1 MDATFNP
8 SGTSARFA
16 SFIAQNHSDS
26 CISARRAELLA
37 AVSDAFSMY
46 VRSDNR
52 TDIEKI
58 VASIRDKDAGGVLIR
73 AGVRAA
79 FDAYPKG
86 FTPTKDA
93 RSFKTL
99 APESQAPYIAGHAAM
114 VAAFE
119 SAIVN
124 YGVKIEKTEAEKEKA
139 KSEKAARAEKKLQ
152 DTIKALG
159 LVNPATVRPLDN
171 ATIIGLIIDACR
183 AKELA
188 LADLEMLAAD
198 VSAALDIARTEQALA
213 KANMKTKA
221 ESKAKAERKA
231 KAEKLA
237 LSKEP
242 QYVQNAVASALA

>member
-1 MDATFNP
+1 MSTTFNP

-26 CISARRAELLA
+26 CVSAKRAELLA
-37 AVSDAFSMY
+37 SVSDAFSMY

-58 VASIRDKDAGGVLIR
+58 VSNIRDKDTGGALIR

-79 FDAYPKG
+79 FDVYPKG
-86 FTPTKDA
+86 FTPSKEYK
-93 RSFKTL
+93 SFKTM
-99 APESQAPYIAGHAAM
+99 PEDKQAPYITGHAAM

-124 YGVKIEKTEAEKEKA
+124 YGVKVEKTEAEKEKA
-139 KSEKAARAEKKLQ
+139 KIEKQAKAEKKLQ

-159 LVNPATVRPLDN
+159 LVDPTTIRPLDN
-171 ATIIGLIIDACR
+171 ATIIGLVIDACR

-188 LADLEMLAAD
+188 LADLEVLATD
-198 VSAALDIARTEQALA
+198 VNAALDIARTEQALA
-213 KANMKTKA
+213 KANINAKA

-237 LSKEP
+237 LSREP
-242 QYVQNAVASALA
+242 QYVQDAVASALA